1 MWLVQCIQ
9 VVFFFSFVI
18 GLVFLVLLRF
28 LVGCAP
34 RIFQRASYESW
45 WLNFLKLS
53 SPSTWEFALPKPA
66 KWTVAI
72 SGCLVLGLS
81 CDLRLCLW
89 RRRLSPRTKTLN
101 NWRYKDYKRG
111 EMAQQIYTCVPQ
123 PGDFQPFLILV
134 GSFIV
139 PPIAKATFIRSRVA
153 KNRKLWIANISNP
166 LASPIS
172 QSQRTPWHHLVP
184 RSVQSQTCL
193 WNQHG
198 KMSQHH
204 LSIGKLCSLSGL
216 VVYIRSFQ
224 CMGAGLLETG
234 ITTSC
239 WATAWAFS
247 LRALCH
253 RRSGL
258 VWIGCRI
265 FDQTKSRGKCGEWY
279 GFRFQATLSGPI
291 HFLFDAAR
299 FQSPH
304 NRCGNCLQRCAVAST
319 VSDGRVLQMLLTD
332 FTRQRK
338 IPSGKLTKLFISI
351 YSWITH

>member
-1 MWLVQCIQ
+1 
-9 VVFFFSFVI
+9 
-18 GLVFLVLLRF
+18 
-28 LVGCAP
+28 
-34 RIFQRASYESW
+34 
-45 WLNFLKLS
+45 
-53 SPSTWEFALPKPA
+53 
-66 KWTVAI
+66 
-72 SGCLVLGLS
+72 
-81 CDLRLCLW
+81 
-89 RRRLSPRTKTLN
+89 
-101 NWRYKDYKRG
+101 
-111 EMAQQIYTCVPQ
+111 
-123 PGDFQPFLILV
+123 
-134 GSFIV
+134 
-139 PPIAKATFIRSRVA
+139 
-153 KNRKLWIANISNP
+153 
-166 LASPIS
+166 
-172 QSQRTPWHHLVP
+172 
-184 RSVQSQTCL
+184 
-193 WNQHG
+193 
-198 KMSQHH
+198 MSQHH

-239 WATAWAFS
+239 WATAWAFP

-332 FTRQRK
+332 FTRLRK

-351 YSWITH
+351 YS